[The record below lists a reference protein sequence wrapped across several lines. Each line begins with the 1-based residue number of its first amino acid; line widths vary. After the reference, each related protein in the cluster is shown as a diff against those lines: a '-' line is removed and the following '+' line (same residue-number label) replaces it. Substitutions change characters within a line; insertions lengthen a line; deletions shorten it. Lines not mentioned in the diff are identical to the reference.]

1 MPALPYLPENTQS
14 PSELVAAIR
23 ARRGGKLLKLD
34 RMLLNSPPFATA
46 WNAFLGT
53 VRNDLSVP
61 KKIAE
66 LAICTV
72 AILNKADYELEQ
84 HAPEFIKAG
93 GSQNQLTAL
102 SNIDNGNR
110 NIDTSL
116 FSPVEQAVIDL
127 TYEMT
132 CQVNVSAT
140 TMEAING
147 QLPNNQQLIDLI
159 ATIATYN
166 MVSRYLV
173 ALEID
178 TE

>member
-1 MPALPYLPENTQS
+1 MPTIPYKPENIQS
-14 PSELVAAIR
+14 PVDLVAAIR

-34 RMLLNSPPFATA
+34 RMLLNSPPFAA
-46 WNAFLGT
+46 GWNAFLGT
-53 VRNDLSVP
+53 VRNNLSVP

-72 AILNKADYELEQ
+72 AILNRADYELEQ

-93 GSQNQLTAL
+93 GTQKQLEAL
-102 SNIDNGNR
+102 HKIKNEGIDKSPFN
-110 NIDTSL
+110 
-116 FSPVEQAVIDL
+116 PVEQAVIDL

-132 CQVNVSAT
+132 RDVSVSAT
-140 TMEAING
+140 TMEVIKT
-147 QLPNNQQLIDLI
+147 QLTDNQQLIDLI

-173 ALEID
+173 ALGIEA
-178 TE
+178 E